1 MGSTGGM
8 EDVLG
13 RRFRKSQRILPWKC
27 KRFDACK
34 SATKLINVSSP
45 LPSPIIVLVVSMEK
59 RLFVAHEDVLSRSP
73 YFRPIL
79 RDLAIEDQ
87 EDKVVEL
94 LDELVLL

>member
-1 MGSTGGM
+1 
-8 EDVLG
+8 
-13 RRFRKSQRILPWKC
+13 
-27 KRFDACK
+27 
-34 SATKLINVSSP
+34 
-45 LPSPIIVLVVSMEK
+45 MEK

-94 LDELVLL
+94 LDEFVVLWP